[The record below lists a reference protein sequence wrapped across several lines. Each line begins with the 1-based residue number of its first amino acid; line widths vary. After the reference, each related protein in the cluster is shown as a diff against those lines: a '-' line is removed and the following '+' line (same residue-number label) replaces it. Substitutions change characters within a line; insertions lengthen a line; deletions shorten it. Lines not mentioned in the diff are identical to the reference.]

1 MGNDFVVVPCT
12 LFFVSQTKN
21 TKQRGRM
28 ERKRRNKM
36 ELKMAKAGG
45 KIKDWGC
52 KIGKM
57 YDGR

>member
-1 MGNDFVVVPCT
+1 
-12 LFFVSQTKN
+12 
-21 TKQRGRM
+21 M

-45 KIKDWGC
+45 KIKDWGGC

-57 YDGR
+57 YNGR

>member
-1 MGNDFVVVPCT
+1 
-12 LFFVSQTKN
+12 
-21 TKQRGRM
+21 M
-28 ERKRRNKM
+28 ERKRKNKM
-36 ELKMAKAGG
+36 ELKMAKAVG

>member
-1 MGNDFVVVPCT
+1 MNGT
-12 LFFVSQTKN
+12 QEK
-21 TKQRGRM
+21 
-28 ERKRRNKM
+28 NKM